1 MKEKW
6 QELQEVLGEMATIKK
21 REYVLTLAVC
31 VLSGLV
37 IGMLISPKKR
47 VMIGSNNGN
56 YNGNG
61 TTGNQPQD
69 DENDH
74 DGSCCQEEEE

>member
-6 QELQEVLGEMATIKK
+6 QEFQAVLEEMATIKK

-37 IGMLISPKKR
+37 IGMLVSPKKR

-56 YNGNG
+56 NSGN
-61 TTGNQPQD
+61 TGKLPQD
-69 DENDH
+69 SENDC
-74 DGSCCQEEEE
+74 DSEAAEYTNGQ